1 MFVYY
6 HYPCYDGEMSK
17 TLWQTMY
24 PEATYKKYKH
34 QNEYKELYNYKNEE
48 IVFLDITPPDKFLLD
63 CNKYL
68 IIDHHKN
75 AVETLLEKKQNGENN
90 LNNVNLIYD
99 FNKSACM
106 LVWGYLH
113 GDDPMLPSVYHIG
126 MKDMWKFSHPDT
138 EPFCAYIETHYS
150 NDLGDLLNLN
160 NISKMIEDGKEI
172 IKKDKDYVE
181 SIMTNSKTNIFIN
194 TEDNYLILNIKTD
207 INKKYYKYMIEYAQ
221 NNYVDCDVLRID
233 NHPTYSLRRLKD
245 YSNGNPV
252 NVDSIARKYGGNGH
266 SGAAGYK
273 L

>member
-17 TLWQTMY
+17 TLWQNMY
-24 PEATYKKYKH
+24 PNAIYKKYKH

-63 CNKYL
+63 CNKYI

-75 AVETLLEKKQNGENN
+75 AVETLLENKKNN
-90 LNNVNLIYD
+90 INLIYD

-106 LVWGYLH
+106 LVWEYLF
-113 GDDPMLPSVYHIG
+113 GDEYMPRSVYHIG
-126 MKDMWKFSHPDT
+126 MKDMWNFSHPDT
-138 EPFCAYIETHYS
+138 EPFCAYIETQY
-150 NDLGDLLNLN
+150 NIKKDCNFIDLLDEN
-160 NISKMIEDGKEI
+160 NINKMIEDGKEI
-172 IKKDKDYVE
+172 IKKDKNYVE
-181 SIMTNSKTNIFIN
+181 SIMKTNLFID
-194 TEDNYLILNIKTD
+194 TEDNYMVLNIVFD
-207 INKKYYKYMIEYAQ
+207 GNKKYYKYMIEYAQ
-221 NNYVDCDVLRID
+221 KFYIDCDILRIH

-252 NVDSIARKYGGNGH
+252 NVDEVARKYGGNGH